1 MWWMTTT
8 PPRGSGRNGRA
19 AYASMASPPC
29 PWIVTVSAG
38 KASYGIVP
46 PRSSLLDRCS
56 LPYGVGLRPPGRAGR
71 ASHGPCRG
79 VQHTGREV
87 VHRAGVRLVASGLA
101 GAGAG
106 PTYQPTAATGVGR
119 GVPEPSRFPFAG
131 GSSTGW
137 PDAVTA
143 LAGAG
148 PAQPRS
154 RVSSPRR
161 NR

>member
-19 AYASMASPPC
+19 AYASTASPPC
-29 PWIVTVSAG
+29 PWIVTVSAR

-46 PRSSLLDRCS
+46 PRSYLLDRCS
-56 LPYGVGLRPPGRAGR
+56 LPYGVGLRPPGR
-71 ASHGPCRG
+71 G
-79 VQHTGREV
+79 VLVDTGRPV
-87 VHRAGVRLVASGLA
+87 AAISRANGRAGVRLVAGGPA

-106 PTYQPTAATGVGR
+106 PAYQPTAATGAGR
-119 GVPEPSRFPFAG
+119 GELEPSRFPLAG